1 MRKIYETEWFDIKS
15 SKMPDNV
22 VSQLVDVSFC
32 SNFYAALFRKFKFYD
47 QLPSSYRQH
56 KSEAAVFIA
65 TLCQQSCKVW

>member
-1 MRKIYETEWFDIKS
+1 MTKIYEKEWFDIKS

-47 QLPSSYRQH
+47 QLPSSYR
-56 KSEAAVFIA
+56 
-65 TLCQQSCKVW
+65 